1 MNMYEKGDLVHVWD
15 DGELLD
21 DMYVITNDRDGKRFD
36 VAKTGDLDVELKWI
50 ERDCIMY
57 DWEVDKIVVLL
68 LKMELYT
75 IESCDDDEIDSIT
88 FSDKTLEGMAMNFD
102 GWSDVKSFYDWFDSN
117 LFNRYGGKVAYV
129 ESDDT
134 YHVWTAE
141 YM

>member
-57 DWEVDKIVVLL
+57 DWEVDKIVILL

-117 LFNRYGGKVAYV
+117 LFIRYGGKVAYV
-129 ESDDT
+129 DM

>member
-57 DWEVDKIVVLL
+57 DWEVDKI
-68 LKMELYT
+68 
-75 IESCDDDEIDSIT
+75 
-88 FSDKTLEGMAMNFD
+88 
-102 GWSDVKSFYDWFDSN
+102 
-117 LFNRYGGKVAYV
+117 
-129 ESDDT
+129 
-134 YHVWTAE
+134 
-141 YM
+141 